1 MPYTKRKAHHG
12 DISNLIEYILDEEKT
27 DGGILVSGLNCQP
40 YTAATEFKNTA
51 TQFHSK
57 GSRTGYHLVQSFSPL
72 DNITPEQVHE
82 IGVKLAKELYPNFQV
97 VVATHIDKG
106 HLHNHIAINSVN
118 LEGSK
123 LNDKLNDEKEGLYA
137 YKNKSDEIAA
147 VYGCYIMPKFEF
159 EPKKQKGDMY
169 YYYKH
174 QTWRN
179 NIIED
184 MKQLKLE
191 CSSMN
196 EFIVKLFELGY
207 DVKYGKYI
215 SVKPQGK
222 ERFVRLKTLSEE
234 FSEDNLRLFFSGK
247 QPNYHYRFKHYDE
260 TEFNTKYVEYYEELI
275 LALKLT
281 SSVAMKNGSY
291 PAFQKTKRKSEYQ
304 AEQLQ
309 TILDT
314 LTKEKIF
321 SFDDLENKIKNC
333 RRQIKIL
340 NFEKRK
346 YEKENQDLLDRISK
360 AQDFISLKR
369 EYDYAMY
376 YKSIDEKYEIP
387 KEIEMFEMLAKELSI
402 STVDEAKEII
412 KSASAVRKE
421 INTTKSEIYD
431 IEQKMY
437 QYELIKEEELLK
449 SDMFIHNIKVG
460 NNRIDYENSTETQW
474 CINLPYCD
482 YYIMIDKSLTTF
494 NHKYGYNTLFLI
506 DDKKYSLMQKS
517 ENTGLQRVNSL
528 NGKQLDNFVK
538 QLKLENIEKHKEKAK
553 E

>member
-1 MPYTKRKAHHG
+1 
-12 DISNLIEYILDEEKT
+12 
-27 DGGILVSGLNCQP
+27 
-40 YTAATEFKNTA
+40 
-51 TQFHSK
+51 
-57 GSRTGYHLVQSFSPL
+57 
-72 DNITPEQVHE
+72 
-82 IGVKLAKELYPNFQV
+82 
-97 VVATHIDKG
+97 
-106 HLHNHIAINSVN
+106 
-118 LEGSK
+118 
-123 LNDKLNDEKEGLYA
+123 
-137 YKNKSDEIAA
+137 
-147 VYGCYIMPKFEF
+147 
-159 EPKKQKGDMY
+159 
-169 YYYKH
+169 
-174 QTWRN
+174 
-179 NIIED
+179 
-184 MKQLKLE
+184 
-191 CSSMN
+191 
-196 EFIVKLFELGY
+196 
-207 DVKYGKYI
+207 
-215 SVKPQGK
+215 
-222 ERFVRLKTLSEE
+222 
-234 FSEDNLRLFFSGK
+234 
-247 QPNYHYRFKHYDE
+247 
-260 TEFNTKYVEYYEELI
+260 
-275 LALKLT
+275 
-281 SSVAMKNGSY
+281 MKNGSY